1 MPYRV
6 VIIGAGFG
14 GIGMAIALKQAGI
27 EDFAVLERAG
37 DLGGTWRD
45 NSYPGLTCDI
55 PSQLYSFSF
64 RPWRWSRRF
73 PARDEI
79 LAYLHALV
87 AERGLGPHLRFGCGV
102 VSAAFDERRAL
113 WDLTLDDG
121 STLQATAVVCGV
133 GQLGRPVIPDIP
145 GRDEFAGPS
154 WHSARWNHDA
164 ELAGRRVAVIGTGA
178 SAVQFVPEIAKVAG
192 HVDVYQRSAPYVMPK
207 ADRPYRGAEQAV
219 FDRLPVARKAD
230 RLRIFLYGELL
241 TSGFVLSPKLL
252 AGPMQLWRRQLR
264 SQIADPELR
273 AKCVPDYVMGCK
285 RVVFSSDWYPALA
298 RPNVG
303 LVTDRIERIVPDGV
317 VAADGTTRG
326 ADVIIY
332 GTGFKAAEFLV
343 PMRVSGLGG
352 QTLQAAWQEGAQAYF
367 GITVCGFPNFFML
380 YGPNTNLGGNS
391 IIYMLEG
398 QIGYVLGAVQ
408 ALEAERLAWLDV
420 RPEVQHAF
428 NSWVQSSS
436 RKSVWESGCHSWYT
450 TASGRNTNNWPDYTF
465 LYRYRV
471 RRFDLA
477 AYRVMPGHG
486 RRRGGMTS
494 RAGRG
499 PRVPPAVMR
508 LGARQLG
515 RWCLEPG
522 AALAG
527 AAHAAAPA
535 HPALPAAARHHG
547 RQAGHRRGAR
557 RGGVIPGGGSAADG
571 DPLSRRRLLPGFG
584 EHGPVVGRAPERSGG
599 LPGRAARIPPGT
611 RASPS
616 GGP

>member
-1 MPYRV
+1 
-6 VIIGAGFG
+6 
-14 GIGMAIALKQAGI
+14 MAIALKQAGI

-87 AERGLGPHLRFGCGV
+87 AEHGLGPHLRFGCGV
-102 VSAAFDERRAL
+102 VAAAFDERRAV
-113 WDLTLDDG
+113 WNLTLSDG
-121 STLQATAVVCGV
+121 GTLQATAVVCAV
-133 GQLGRPVIPDIP
+133 GQLGRPVIPDIA

-178 SAVQFVPEIAKVAG
+178 SAVQFVPEIAKVASQ
-192 HVDVYQRSAPYVMPK
+192 VDVYQRSAPYVLPK
-207 ADRPYRGAEQAV
+207 GDRPYHAAEQAL
-219 FDRLPVARKAD
+219 FDRLPAARKAD

-241 TSGFVLSPKLL
+241 TSGFVVSPKIL

-298 RPNVG
+298 RPNVE
-303 LVTDRIERIVPDGV
+303 LITDRIERITRDGV
-317 VAADGTTRG
+317 AAGGTVRA

-343 PMRVSGLGG
+343 PMRVSGRGG
-352 QTLQAAWQEGAQAYF
+352 RTLREAWQDGAQAYY

-408 ALEAERLAWLDV
+408 ALEAHRLAWLDV
-420 RPEVQHAF
+420 RPEVQDAF

-450 TASGRNTNNWPDYTF
+450 TASGRNTNNWPDHTF
-465 LYRYRV
+465 MYRYRV
-471 RRFDLA
+471 RHFDLA
-477 AYRVMPGHG
+477 SYRVMP
-486 RRRGGMTS
+486 
-494 RAGRG
+494 
-499 PRVPPAVMR
+499 
-508 LGARQLG
+508 
-515 RWCLEPG
+515 
-522 AALAG
+522 
-527 AAHAAAPA
+527 APA
-535 HPALPAAARHHG
+535 
-547 RQAGHRRGAR
+547 
-557 RGGVIPGGGSAADG
+557 SAA
-571 DPLSRRRLLPGFG
+571 
-584 EHGPVVGRAPERSGG
+584 
-599 LPGRAARIPPGT
+599 
-611 RASPS
+611 
-616 GGP
+616 